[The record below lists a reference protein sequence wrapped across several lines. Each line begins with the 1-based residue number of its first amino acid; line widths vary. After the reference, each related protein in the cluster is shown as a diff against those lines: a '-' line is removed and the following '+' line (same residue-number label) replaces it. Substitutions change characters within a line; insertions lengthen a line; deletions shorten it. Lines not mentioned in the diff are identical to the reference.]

1 MEARARVNVLDDD
14 ASVVVALRRM
24 LESEPFEVRT
34 WTSASKFLAE
44 PDPGRPTCL
53 VCDLVMPEMNGLDLQ
68 RALQARGDCPSIVFV
83 TAQGA
88 LPSVVQGMRAGAVT
102 FLSKPVLRDELV
114 SAIQEGLKC
123 DAAARAGREARQVLE
138 SRLSRLST
146 RESEVLALV
155 ISGLRNKQVG
165 AILGITEKTV
175 KAHRA
180 AVMRKMEARSLAEL
194 VSSLGEDPLRQ
205 RPKPAPRALPSRP
218 VLISRR
224 A

>member
-1 MEARARVNVLDDD
+1 MEPRAQVNVLDDD

-24 LESEPFEVRT
+24 LEPEPFEVRT
-34 WTSASKFLAE
+34 WTSAREFLAE
-44 PDPGRPTCL
+44 PDAGVASCL

-102 FLSKPVLRDELV
+102 FLPKPVLRDELV
-114 SAIQEGLKC
+114 AAIEEGLRS
-123 DAAARAGREARQVLE
+123 DAAARESRVARRSLE
-138 SRLSRLST
+138 SRLGRLST

-194 VSSLGEDPLRQ
+194 VSWLGEDSLKRHPALALRE
-205 RPKPAPRALPSRP
+205 RAPKPLPLARP
-218 VLISRR
+218 